1 MDSNLFR
8 AEQLGIKLEIAAG
21 LPIWEA
27 SSVILHREK
36 DDEIRATIK
45 KPTTESGKTCS
56 CFHYSDTYVQFPDDS
71 LKRPDV
77 SIFRE
82 KPKEREEAVKSVP
95 AAIIEVISK
104 SYEAKDLKI
113 SPPIYLAKGVKDVVV
128 LNPYSN
134 EVLHFPEGETLE
146 KTSPVEIEF
155 ECGCSCIV

>member
-27 SSVILHREK
+27 SPVILHQK
-36 DDEIRATIK
+36 TIDHIRATIQ
-45 KPTTESGKTCS
+45 KPAAESGKNCDS
-56 CFHYSDTYVQFPDDS
+56 VHYTNIYVQFPDGS

-77 SIFRE
+77 SISCRE
-82 KPKEREEAVKSVP
+82 PEETEEAVKAVP

-104 SYEAKDLKI
+104 SYEAKDLEI
-113 SPPIYLAKGVKDVVV
+113 SPPVYLANGVKDVVV
-128 LNPYSN
+128 LNPYTN
-134 EVLHFPEGETLE
+134 EVLHFREGETLK

-155 ECGCSCIV
+155 ECGCGCTA

>member
-8 AEQLGIKLEIAAG
+8 AEQLGIKLEVAAG

-27 SSVILHREK
+27 SPVILHQEEIDR
-36 DDEIRATIK
+36 IRATIR
-45 KPTTESGKTCS
+45 PPSPESGKS
-56 CFHYSDTYVQFPDDS
+56 CACVHYTDIYVQFPDGS

-77 SIFRE
+77 SIFCE

-104 SYEAKDLKI
+104 SYEAKDLEI
-113 SPPIYLAKGVKDVVV
+113 SPPIYLANGVKDVIVM
-128 LNPYSN
+128 NPYTN
-134 EVLHFPEGETLE
+134 EVLHFRERETLK

-155 ECGCSCIV
+155 ECGCSCVV